1 MTFPFIHKF
10 WVYILVSQIELFI
23 FNCLLVYSSSA
34 GRKSTCN
41 AGDPG
46 SIPGLGRSPGEGIG
60 CPLPYSW
67 ASLVAQTVKNSPA
80 MQEPRVQSLGWKD
93 PLEKGMATSF
103 SIPWIKKPGR
113 LQSTGLQRVR
123 HDWVTFTSLHIKI
136 QSFFLFL
143 IIIIIINYCCFGHT
157 P

>member
-10 WVYILVSQIELFI
+10 WAYILVSQIEPFF
-23 FNCLLVYSSSA
+23 FNCLLVYSSPP
-34 GRKSTCN
+34 GRESTCN

-46 SIPGLGRSPGEGIG
+46 SGLIPGSGRSSGEGIG

-80 MQEPRVQSLGWKD
+80 MWETWVRSLGWEHA
-93 PLEKGMATSF
+93 LEEGIATHS
-103 SIPWIKKPGR
+103 SLLAWRIPWIEKPGR
-113 LQSTGLQRVR
+113 LQSMGLQRVK

-136 QSFFLFL
+136 QSFFSV
-143 IIIIIINYCCFGHT
+143 
-157 P
+157 

>member
-10 WVYILVSQIELFI
+10 WAYILVSQIEPFF
-23 FNCLLVYSSSA
+23 FNCLLVYSSSP
-34 GRKSTCN
+34 GRESTCN

-46 SIPGLGRSPGEGIG
+46 SGLIPGSGRSSGEGIG

-93 PLEKGMATSF
+93 PLEREWQAPSVFLPGEFHGLRSLAGYS
-103 SIPWIKKPGR
+103 PWGCKESNMTEW
-113 LQSTGLQRVR
+113 L
-123 HDWVTFTSLHIKI
+123 SLH
-136 QSFFLFL
+136 F
-143 IIIIIINYCCFGHT
+143 T
-157 P
+157 